1 MQEHV
6 HKALTRAITLALKH
20 DSVTQEA
27 LAKLSGKTLCVTLT
41 DWRLDMLMTIQNDGN
56 ILVSAY
62 NDEQPAD
69 ASIEGTLSGF
79 LSTAIQG
86 GDSATAREAG
96 VTVHGDLGVAQSLQ
110 HIIANLDIDWDGA
123 LSSVVGNS
131 LAQIIGDGVRGFM
144 GFAKRV
150 REDMRD
156 HTARYLTA
164 ESDLLPTRQEVSQFI
179 KGVTILRH
187 DTDRLIARLDA
198 KEQTND

>member
-6 HKALTRAITLALKH
+6 HKALTRAIALALKH

-27 LAKLSGKTLCVTLT
+27 LAKLSGKTLRVTLS
-41 DWRLDMLMTIQNDGN
+41 DWRLDMVMSIQDDGS

-62 NDEQPAD
+62 NIEEEAD

-86 GDSATAREAG
+86 GDSAAAREAG

-110 HIIANLDIDWDGA
+110 HIITNLDIDWDGA
-123 LSSVVGNS
+123 LSAVVGNS
-131 LAQIIGDGVRGFM
+131 LAQVIGDGVRGFM

-164 ESDLLPTRQEVSQFI
+164 ESDMLPTRHEVNQFI
-179 KGVTILRH
+179 KDVTLLRH
-187 DTDRLIARLDA
+187 DTDRLIARIEA
-198 KEQTND
+198 KEQNQ

>member
-6 HKALTRAITLALKH
+6 HNALTRAIALALKH
-20 DSVTQEA
+20 DSVTQES
-27 LAKLSGKTLCVTLT
+27 LAKLSGKTLRVTLT
-41 DWRLDMLMTIQNDGN
+41 DWRIDMMMTLQEDGH

-62 NDEQPAD
+62 NDDEAAD
-69 ASIEGTLSGF
+69 ASIEGRLSGF

-86 GDSATAREAG
+86 GDSAAAREAG

-123 LSSVVGNS
+123 LSSVMGNS

-144 GFAKRV
+144 GFAKHV
-150 REDMRD
+150 RKDMRD

-164 ESDLLPTRQEVSQFI
+164 ESDMLPTRHEVNQFI
-179 KGVTILRH
+179 KDVTLLRH
-187 DTDRLIARLDA
+187 DTDRLIARIEA
-198 KEQTND
+198 KERNQ

>member
-6 HKALTRAITLALKH
+6 HKALTRAIALALKH

-27 LAKLSGKTLCVTLT
+27 LAKLSGKTLRVTLT
-41 DWRLDMLMTIQNDGN
+41 DWRIDMLMSVQEDGT
-56 ILVSAY
+56 ILVSAFD
-62 NDEQPAD
+62 NDQAAD
-69 ASIEGTLSGF
+69 ASIAGTLSGF
-79 LSTAIQG
+79 LSTVIQG
-86 GDSATAREAG
+86 GDSAAAREAG
-96 VTVHGDLGVAQSLQ
+96 ITVQGDLGVAQSLQ
-110 HIIANLDIDWDGA
+110 HTIANLDIDWDGA

-164 ESDLLPTRQEVSQFI
+164 ESDMLPTRHEVNQFI
-179 KGVTILRH
+179 KDVTILRH
-187 DTDRLIARLDA
+187 DTDRLMARIEA
-198 KEQTND
+198 KEHKQ